1 MSAVETNKNESFRD
15 HIATINEEGKRN
27 FLYPKKPKG
36 KLTNQ
41 RSIVA
46 AVLLI
51 FIFAI
56 PWIRING
63 QPFLLLD
70 VLGRKFII
78 LGNVYWPQDF
88 YLLAISLITG
98 ILFVVLFTVV
108 FGRLFCGWVCPQ
120 TIFMEHVFRRIEY
133 WFEGDRGQ
141 QIRLSKLP
149 WNNWEKLRK
158 KGLKNIVFWLISFII
173 ANDFLMILVGT
184 DEWLH
189 VVKSGPAAH
198 WGNFLAM
205 IVFTSVFYFV
215 FAWFREQVCIIVCPY
230 GRLQGVLLD
239 RQSVVIAYNYVRGEE
254 RGLYKKSEDRK
265 AVAKGDCIDC
275 NQCVDVCPTGIDI
288 RNGTQLECI
297 NCTACIDACDT
308 IMDKVNLPK
317 GLIRFA
323 SEESIAENKTHK
335 YSNRAK
341 AYTVVL
347 GVLLVIMGF
356 LLSKRAVL
364 DATILRATGL
374 TYVEKEGKIANLY
387 NFKVLNKSVE
397 VQNLNMRLLSP
408 DGKIEFIGTP
418 NLQIEVGELAEGS
431 CFILIEP
438 TLLTGSQTE
447 IEIGIF
453 SEDELVETVKTN
465 FNGPRKRTKTK

>member
-1 MSAVETNKNESFRD
+1 MSAVDQQKDDSFRD
-15 HIATINEEGKRN
+15 HIATIDDRGKRN
-27 FLYPKKPKG
+27 YIYPKKPKG
-36 KLTNQ
+36 KLTNK

-63 QPFLLLD
+63 QPFLMLD

-78 LGNVYWPQDF
+78 FGNVFWPQDF
-88 YLLAISLITG
+88 YLLALSMIIG
-98 ILFVVLFTVV
+98 ILFVILFTVV

-133 WFEGDRGQ
+133 WIEGDRGQ

-149 WNNWEKLRK
+149 WNNPERLRK
-158 KGLKNIVFWLISFII
+158 SILKNTIFWLISFII
-173 ANDFLMILVGT
+173 ANDLLMVIVGT
-184 DEWLH
+184 DQWLK
-189 VVKSGPAAH
+189 VVTEGPMANL
-198 WGNFLAM
+198 GNFAAM

-239 RQSVVIAYNYVRGEE
+239 RHSVVIAYDYNRGEK
-254 RGLYKKSEDRK
+254 RDRFKKGEDRA
-265 AVAKGDCIDC
+265 AVGKGDCIDC

-308 IMDKVNLPK
+308 MMDKVNLPK

-323 SEESIAENKTHK
+323 SEESIAEKVEHK
-335 YSNRAK
+335 YSTRAK
-341 AYTVVL
+341 AYTAVL
-347 GVLLVIMGF
+347 GVLLVVMGF
-356 LLSKRAVL
+356 LLSERPIL
-364 DATILRATGL
+364 DATILRAAGM
-374 TYVEKEGKIANLY
+374 TYVEKDNKIANLY
-387 NFKVLNKSVE
+387 NYKVLNKSTQE
-397 VQNLNMRLLSP
+397 QHLHIKMIEPADSE
-408 DGKIEFIGTP
+408 IEFAGKPLENIK
-418 NLQIEVGELAEGS
+418 VGELGQGAFFVKIAPENLKS
-431 CFILIEP
+431 SI
-438 TLLTGSQTE
+438 TE
-447 IEIGIF
+447 IKIGIY
-453 SEDELVETVKTN
+453 SGEELVETVKTN
-465 FNGPRKRTKTK
+465 FNGPRK

>member
-1 MSAVETNKNESFRD
+1 VDIKKEESFRD
-15 HIATINEEGKRN
+15 HIATINDEGKRN
-27 FLYPKKPKG
+27 FIYPKKPKG

-51 FIFAI
+51 FIFAV
-56 PWIRING
+56 PWLRING
-63 QPFLLLD
+63 QPFLMLD

-78 LGNVYWPQDF
+78 FGNVYWPQDF
-88 YLLAISLITG
+88 YLLAISTITG
-98 ILFVVLFTVV
+98 VLFVVLFTVV
-108 FGRLFCGWVCPQ
+108 FGRLFCGWMCPQ

-158 KGLKNIVFWLISFII
+158 KGLKNLVFWLISFII
-173 ANDFLMILVGT
+173 ANDFLMVLVGT
-184 DEWLH
+184 DEWLN
-189 VVKSGPAAH
+189 VVKAGPTAH
-198 WGNFLAM
+198 LGNFIAM
-205 IVFTSVFYFV
+205 VVFTSVFYFV

-239 RQSVVIAYNYVRGEE
+239 RQSVVIAYDYLRGEK
-254 RGLYKKSEDRK
+254 RGKFKKTEDRK
-265 AVAKGDCIDC
+265 KESKGDCIDC

-297 NCTACIDACDT
+297 NCTACIDACDS
-308 IMDKVNLPK
+308 MMEKVNLPK

-323 SEESIAENKTHK
+323 SEESIAENKVHK
-335 YSNRAK
+335 YSTRAK

-347 GVLLVIMGF
+347 GVLLIITGF
-356 LLSKRAVL
+356 MLSRRTIL

-374 TYVEKEGKIANLY
+374 TYIEKEGKIANLY
-387 NFKVLNKSVE
+387 NFKVINKSAE
-397 VQNLNMRLLSP
+397 PQELEIKLLSP
-408 DGKIEFIGTP
+408 EGSIEFVGTP
-418 NLQIEVGELAEGS
+418 VMHVEVGTLAQGS
-431 CFILIEP
+431 FFVLLDP
-438 TLLTGSQTE
+438 SLLTGSKTE
-447 IEIGIF
+447 IEIGIYAKG
-453 SEDELVETVKTN
+453 ELVETVETN
-465 FNGPRKRTKTK
+465 LNGPRKRTKTKL

>member
-1 MSAVETNKNESFRD
+1 MDNTKEESFRD
-15 HIATINEEGKRN
+15 HIATINDEGKRN

-51 FIFAI
+51 FIFAV
-56 PWIRING
+56 PWLRING
-63 QPFLLLD
+63 QPFLMLD

-78 LGNVYWPQDF
+78 FGNVYWPQDF
-88 YLLAISLITG
+88 YLLAISAITG
-98 ILFVVLFTVV
+98 VLFVVLFTVV
-108 FGRLFCGWVCPQ
+108 FGRLFCGWMCPQ

-173 ANDFLMILVGT
+173 ANDFLMVLVGS
-184 DEWLH
+184 DEWLN
-189 VVKSGPAAH
+189 VVKAGPNAH
-198 WGNFLAM
+198 LGNFIAM
-205 IVFTSVFYFV
+205 VVFTSVFYFV

-239 RQSVVIAYNYVRGEE
+239 RQSVVIAYDYLRGES
-254 RGLYKKSEDRK
+254 RGLFKKTEDRTAAK
-265 AVAKGDCIDC
+265 KGDCIDC

-297 NCTACIDACDT
+297 NCTACIDACDS
-308 IMDKVNLPK
+308 MMEKVNLPK

-323 SEESIAENKTHK
+323 SEESIAENKPHK
-335 YSNRAK
+335 YSTRAK

-347 GVLLVIMGF
+347 GVLLIITGF
-356 LLSKRAVL
+356 MLSRRTIL

-374 TYVEKEGKIANLY
+374 TYIEKEGKIANLY
-387 NFKVLNKSVE
+387 NFKVINKSVE
-397 VQNLNMRLLSP
+397 AQELEIKLLSP
-408 DGKIEFIGTP
+408 EGSIEFVGTP
-418 NLQIEVGELAEGS
+418 VMHVEVGTLAQGS
-431 CFILIEP
+431 FFVLIDP
-438 TLLTGSQTE
+438 SLLTGSKTE
-447 IEIGIF
+447 IEIGIYAKG
-453 SEDELVETVKTN
+453 ELVETVETN
-465 FNGPRKRTKTK
+465 LNGPRKRTKTKL

>member
-1 MSAVETNKNESFRD
+1 VDTIKEESFRD
-15 HIATINEEGKRN
+15 HIATINDEGKRN
-27 FLYPKKPKG
+27 FIYPKKPKG

-41 RSIVA
+41 RGIVA

-51 FIFAI
+51 FIFAV
-56 PWIRING
+56 PWLRING

-88 YLLAISLITG
+88 YLLAISALTG
-98 ILFVVLFTVV
+98 VLFVVLFTVV
-108 FGRLFCGWVCPQ
+108 FGRLFCGWMCPQ

-149 WNNWEKLRK
+149 WSNPEKLRK

-184 DEWLH
+184 DHWLE
-189 VVKSGPAAH
+189 VVKAGPAAH
-198 WGNFLAM
+198 WGNFVAM

-239 RQSVVIAYNYVRGEE
+239 RKSVVIAYDYNRGEK
-254 RGLYKKSEDRK
+254 RGLYKKAEDRNL
-265 AVAKGDCIDC
+265 ADKGDCIDC

-308 IMDKVNLPK
+308 MMDKVNLPK

-323 SEESIAENKTHK
+323 SEESIAEKVPHK
-335 YSNRAK
+335 YSTRAK

-347 GVLLVIMGF
+347 AVLLVITGF
-356 LLSKRAVL
+356 MLSRRTIL

-374 TYVEKEGKIANLY
+374 TYIEKEGKIANLY
-387 NFKVLNKSVE
+387 NFKVINKSAEPQDLEIKLISPKGSIEFVGTPAMHVE
-397 VQNLNMRLLSP
+397 V
-408 DGKIEFIGTP
+408 GT
-418 NLQIEVGELAEGS
+418 LTQGS
-431 CFILIEP
+431 FFILLDP
-438 TLLTGSQTE
+438 SALTGAKTDV
-447 IEIGIF
+447 EIGIF
-453 SEDELVETVKTN
+453 AKGELVETVETN
-465 FNGPRKRTKTK
+465 LNGPRTRTKTKVK

>member
-1 MSAVETNKNESFRD
+1 MDNTKEESFRD
-15 HIATINEEGKRN
+15 HIATINDEGKRN

-51 FIFAI
+51 FIFAV
-56 PWIRING
+56 PWLRING
-63 QPFLLLD
+63 QPFLMLD

-78 LGNVYWPQDF
+78 FGNVYWPQDF
-88 YLLAISLITG
+88 YLLAISAITG
-98 ILFVVLFTVV
+98 VLFVVLFTVV
-108 FGRLFCGWVCPQ
+108 FGRLFCGWMCPQ

-173 ANDFLMILVGT
+173 ANDFLMILVGS
-184 DEWLH
+184 DEWLNG
-189 VVKSGPAAH
+189 VKAGPNAH
-198 WGNFLAM
+198 LGNFIAM
-205 IVFTSVFYFV
+205 VVFTSVFYFV

-239 RQSVVIAYNYVRGEE
+239 RQSVVIAYDYLRGES
-254 RGLYKKSEDRK
+254 RGLFKKTEDRTAAK
-265 AVAKGDCIDC
+265 KGDCIDC

-297 NCTACIDACDT
+297 NCTACIDACDS
-308 IMDKVNLPK
+308 MMEKVNLPK

-323 SEESIAENKTHK
+323 SEESIAENKPHK
-335 YSNRAK
+335 YSTRAK

-347 GVLLVIMGF
+347 GVLLIITGF
-356 LLSKRAVL
+356 MLSRRTIL

-374 TYVEKEGKIANLY
+374 TYIEKEGKIANLY
-387 NFKVLNKSVE
+387 NFKVINKSVE
-397 VQNLNMRLLSP
+397 AQELEIKLLSP
-408 DGKIEFIGTP
+408 EGSIEFVGTP
-418 NLQIEVGELAEGS
+418 VMHVEVGTLAQGS
-431 CFILIEP
+431 FFVLIDP
-438 TLLTGSQTE
+438 SLLTGSKTE
-447 IEIGIF
+447 IEIGIYAKG
-453 SEDELVETVKTN
+453 ELVETVETN
-465 FNGPRKRTKTK
+465 LNGPRKRTKTKL

>member
-1 MSAVETNKNESFRD
+1 MDNTKEESFRD
-15 HIATINEEGKRN
+15 HIATINDEGKRN

-51 FIFAI
+51 FIFAV
-56 PWIRING
+56 PWLRING
-63 QPFLLLD
+63 QPFLMLD

-78 LGNVYWPQDF
+78 FGNVYWPQDF
-88 YLLAISLITG
+88 YLLAISTITG
-98 ILFVVLFTVV
+98 VLFVVLFTVV
-108 FGRLFCGWVCPQ
+108 FGRLFCGWMCPQ

-173 ANDFLMILVGT
+173 ANDFLMVLVGT
-184 DEWLH
+184 DEWLN
-189 VVKSGPAAH
+189 VVKAGPTAH
-198 WGNFLAM
+198 LGNFIAM
-205 IVFTSVFYFV
+205 VVFTSVFYFV

-239 RQSVVIAYNYVRGEE
+239 RQSVVIAYDYLRGES
-254 RGLYKKSEDRK
+254 RGLFKKTEDRTAAK
-265 AVAKGDCIDC
+265 KGDCIDC

-297 NCTACIDACDT
+297 NCTACIDACDS
-308 IMDKVNLPK
+308 MMEKVNLPK

-323 SEESIAENKTHK
+323 SEESIAENKPHK
-335 YSNRAK
+335 YSTRAK

-347 GVLLVIMGF
+347 GVLLIITGF
-356 LLSKRAVL
+356 MLSRRTIL

-374 TYVEKEGKIANLY
+374 TYIEKEGKIANLY
-387 NFKVLNKSVE
+387 NFKVINKSVE
-397 VQNLNMRLLSP
+397 AQELEIKLLSP
-408 DGKIEFIGTP
+408 EASIEFVGTP
-418 NLQIEVGELAEGS
+418 VMHVEVGTLAQGS
-431 CFILIEP
+431 FFVLIDP
-438 TLLTGSQTE
+438 SLLTGSKTE
-447 IEIGIF
+447 IEIGIYAKG
-453 SEDELVETVKTN
+453 ELVETVETN
-465 FNGPRKRTKTK
+465 LNGPRKRTKTKL

>member
-1 MSAVETNKNESFRD
+1 MDNTKEESFRD
-15 HIATINEEGKRN
+15 HIATINDEGKRN

-51 FIFAI
+51 FIFAV
-56 PWIRING
+56 PWLRING
-63 QPFLLLD
+63 QPFLMLD

-78 LGNVYWPQDF
+78 FGNVYWPQDF
-88 YLLAISLITG
+88 YLLAISAITG
-98 ILFVVLFTVV
+98 VLFVVLFTVV
-108 FGRLFCGWVCPQ
+108 FGRLFCGWMCPQ

-173 ANDFLMILVGT
+173 ANDFLIILVGS
-184 DEWLH
+184 DEWLN
-189 VVKSGPAAH
+189 VVKAGPNAH
-198 WGNFLAM
+198 LGNFIAM
-205 IVFTSVFYFV
+205 VVFTSVFYFV

-239 RQSVVIAYNYVRGEE
+239 RQSVVIAYDYLRGES
-254 RGLYKKSEDRK
+254 RGLFKKTEDRTAAK
-265 AVAKGDCIDC
+265 KGDCIDC

-297 NCTACIDACDT
+297 NCTACIDACDS
-308 IMDKVNLPK
+308 MMEKVNLPK

-323 SEESIAENKTHK
+323 SEESIAENKPHK
-335 YSNRAK
+335 YSTRAK

-347 GVLLVIMGF
+347 GVLLIITGF
-356 LLSKRAVL
+356 MLSRRTIL

-374 TYVEKEGKIANLY
+374 TYIEKEGKIANLY
-387 NFKVLNKSVE
+387 NFKVINKSVE
-397 VQNLNMRLLSP
+397 AQELEIKLLSP
-408 DGKIEFIGTP
+408 EGSIEFVGTP
-418 NLQIEVGELAEGS
+418 VMHVEVGTLAQGS
-431 CFILIEP
+431 FFVLIDP
-438 TLLTGSQTE
+438 SLLTGSKTE
-447 IEIGIF
+447 IEIGIYAKG
-453 SEDELVETVKTN
+453 ELVETVETN
-465 FNGPRKRTKTK
+465 LNGPRKRTKTKL

>member
-1 MSAVETNKNESFRD
+1 MDNTKEESFRD
-15 HIATINEEGKRN
+15 HIATINDEGKRN

-51 FIFAI
+51 FIFAV
-56 PWIRING
+56 PWLRING
-63 QPFLLLD
+63 QPFLMLD

-78 LGNVYWPQDF
+78 FGNVYWPQDF
-88 YLLAISLITG
+88 YLLAISAITG
-98 ILFVVLFTVV
+98 VLFVVLFTVV
-108 FGRLFCGWVCPQ
+108 FGRLFCGWMCPQ

-173 ANDFLMILVGT
+173 ANDFLMVLVGS
-184 DEWLH
+184 DEWLN
-189 VVKSGPAAH
+189 VVKAGPNAH
-198 WGNFLAM
+198 LGNFIAM
-205 IVFTSVFYFV
+205 VVFTSVFYFV

-239 RQSVVIAYNYVRGEE
+239 RQSVVIAYDYLRGES
-254 RGLYKKSEDRK
+254 RGLFKKTEDRK
-265 AVAKGDCIDC
+265 AAKKGDCIDC

-297 NCTACIDACDT
+297 NCTACIDACDS
-308 IMDKVNLPK
+308 MMEKVNLPK

-323 SEESIAENKTHK
+323 SEESIAENKPHK
-335 YSNRAK
+335 YSTRAK

-347 GVLLVIMGF
+347 GVLLIITGF
-356 LLSKRAVL
+356 MLSRRTIL

-374 TYVEKEGKIANLY
+374 TYIEKEGKIANLY
-387 NFKVLNKSVE
+387 NFKVINKSVE
-397 VQNLNMRLLSP
+397 AQELEIKLLSP
-408 DGKIEFIGTP
+408 EGSIEFVGTP
-418 NLQIEVGELAEGS
+418 VMHVEVGTLAQGS
-431 CFILIEP
+431 FFVLIDP
-438 TLLTGSQTE
+438 SLLTGSKTE
-447 IEIGIF
+447 IEIGIYAKG
-453 SEDELVETVKTN
+453 ELVETVETN
-465 FNGPRKRTKTK
+465 LNGPRKRTKTKL